1 MRLQIGL
8 INVAKQLQLG
18 LFVFTRN
25 IREKKMRRSIR
36 KNFISI
42 TMILVIIVCLFS
54 DIVFRPGEAY
64 GYTEKTG
71 VVDVDEGSS
80 LNMRDGVGTSGT
92 KVIKQLEDGAVVTI
106 IDEARASDGALWYKI
121 VYGGVTGYAISTFIT
136 NVQDKIEY
144 KEDADF
150 EAYLNAQGFPESY
163 KNALRQLHAK
173 YPKWVFVADHLNYT
187 WDTALANQSVT
198 SRSLIGKNEKS
209 SWKSLETNSYNWD
222 TGTWYT
228 FDGGAWCAAS
238 KELVAYYMDP
248 RNFLNETNIWM
259 FEQLSYQSAFQTK
272 ENLEKILKGTF
283 METGKNTVKNDE
295 TGATESYASIIMK
308 AASKSGVNPY
318 HLASSMII
326 ELGGTNPSS
335 IISGTVSGY
344 EGYYNYYNWK
354 AYAANGKTAV
364 ENGLIFA
371 KGTDAKALRPW
382 NTRYKA
388 IVGGAIMVGTDYIN
402 VGQDTLYYKK
412 FDYVGTPYTHQ
423 YMTHIR
429 APELE
434 SAKTAKAYSQELKSG
449 SPIVF
454 KIPVFKNMPESAA
467 AMPTGDGNPNNC
479 LASLSI
485 NNYSLTPTFSKFTT
499 SYSLIVDKSVTSVN
513 INASAIVSSTKVTGT
528 GKYDLK
534 EGSNTIKVV
543 ATAQNGSA
551 RTYTITI
558 VRQDKPAGGGTT
570 NPGGSGGTVN
580 PSFTINTTLNKNS
593 NNTITGI
600 TPGAS
605 VADVAATVTVSG
617 GSFDILDANKKVK
630 KDGKICTGDMIAV
643 KDASGN
649 YVSYYPTVVYGDV
662 NGDGEVTIKDLLI
675 LRKYILG
682 TASLNGAYLQAG
694 NANKDENGV
703 TIKDILVLRKQLL
716 GTGKIDQK

>member
-1 MRLQIGL
+1 
-8 INVAKQLQLG
+8 
-18 LFVFTRN
+18 
-25 IREKKMRRSIR
+25 MRRSIR

-198 SRSLIGKNEKS
+198 GRSLIGKNEKS

-283 METGKNTVKNDE
+283 METGKNTVKNE
-295 TGATESYASIIMK
+295 TT
-308 AASKSGVNPY
+308 
-318 HLASSMII
+318 
-326 ELGGTNPSS
+326 
-335 IISGTVSGY
+335 
-344 EGYYNYYNWK
+344 
-354 AYAANGKTAV
+354 
-364 ENGLIFA
+364 
-371 KGTDAKALRPW
+371 
-382 NTRYKA
+382 
-388 IVGGAIMVGTDYIN
+388 
-402 VGQDTLYYKK
+402 
-412 FDYVGTPYTHQ
+412 
-423 YMTHIR
+423 
-429 APELE
+429 
-434 SAKTAKAYSQELKSG
+434 
-449 SPIVF
+449 
-454 KIPVFKNMPESAA
+454 
-467 AMPTGDGNPNNC
+467 
-479 LASLSI
+479 
-485 NNYSLTPTFSKFTT
+485 
-499 SYSLIVDKSVTSVN
+499 
-513 INASAIVSSTKVTGT
+513 T
-528 GKYDLK
+528 GK
-534 EGSNTIKVV
+534 
-543 ATAQNGSA
+543 
-551 RTYTITI
+551 
-558 VRQDKPAGGGTT
+558 
-570 NPGGSGGTVN
+570 
-580 PSFTINTTLNKNS
+580 F
-593 NNTITGI
+593 
-600 TPGAS
+600 
-605 VADVAATVTVSG
+605 
-617 GSFDILDANKKVK
+617 F
-630 KDGKICTGDMIAV
+630 
-643 KDASGN
+643 
-649 YVSYYPTVVYGDV
+649 
-662 NGDGEVTIKDLLI
+662 
-675 LRKYILG
+675 
-682 TASLNGAYLQAG
+682 
-694 NANKDENGV
+694 ENQYS
-703 TIKDILVLRKQLL
+703 K
-716 GTGKIDQK
+716 